1 MLNQVQLIGHLGRDP
16 VVRYSTD
23 GSAFAHI
30 SLATSEHWTDKTS
43 GERREATEWHRVT
56 FFGRLAEVVSQYLN
70 KGSLVYVSGR
80 LRTRKYADNDGVD
93 RYATEVMADSLK
105 MLGRRGGTS
114 DAGADPELPAGRS
127 APAAPRRSSQPP
139 PDDIDS
145 DIPF

>member
-16 VVRYSTD
+16 VIRYSAD

-43 GERREATEWHRVT
+43 GERREATEWHRIT

-105 MLGRRGGTS
+105 MLGRRGGAS
-114 DAGADPELPAGRS
+114 DDPDLPAGRS
-127 APAAPRRSSQPP
+127 APAAPRRSSPP
-139 PDDIDS
+139 PLDDIES